1 MFCQSDWAIVFMTSN
16 LQLSPVPACT
26 IMGRYI
32 ACTNSRRS
40 INTALL
46 EHLTIPASILRS
58 DMAYHAKA
66 IHCQPPYEYTFS
78 TKTIHNFRD
87 DEMNMMA
94 PQLPSIRIRWL
105 FTKREVWLRD
115 SFKVPWHFGWGTLNS
130 NVTISILMFLAIPW
144 FRIYA
149 CSAQFFY
156 VFDTIWHL
164 TKSSR

>member
-40 INTALL
+40 INMALF
-46 EHLTIPASILRS
+46 EHLTIPAPILRS
-58 DMAYHAKA
+58 DMSYHAKS
-66 IHCQPPYEYTFS
+66 IHCQPPYEYTSS

-94 PQLPSIRIRWL
+94 PQLPSICIRWL

-149 CSAQFFY
+149 CLAQFFY

-164 TKSSR
+164 TKFSR